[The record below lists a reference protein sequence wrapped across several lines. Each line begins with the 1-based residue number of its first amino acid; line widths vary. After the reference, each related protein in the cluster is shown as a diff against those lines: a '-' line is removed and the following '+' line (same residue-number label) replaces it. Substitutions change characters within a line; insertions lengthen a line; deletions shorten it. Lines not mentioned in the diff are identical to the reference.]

1 MSQNP
6 YAKKR
11 GFKNDSK
18 DRAAVVGNVVGV
30 EVACD
35 HVKLICASEERS
47 KPRNANM
54 WGTCRAGTVGQ
65 GRSTIDFGVA
75 GVYQRLYPFASGSF
89 YVVCELVNANLFL
102 AEFSTGL

>member
-35 HVKLICASEERS
+35 YVKLICASEERS

-54 WGTCRAGTVGQ
+54 WGTAVQGLLVKVGQ
-65 GRSTIDFGVA
+65 LSI
-75 GVYQRLYPFASGSF
+75 SGSPAF
-89 YVVCELVNANLFL
+89 ISG
-102 AEFSTGL
+102 STRLPAAHST